1 MYKIIPVAP
10 FDLAIF
16 GGTGDLAR
24 REILPGLF
32 RRFRVGQLPG
42 ESTIT
47 CLGRTPLD
55 AAEFRTL
62 VGDAIKTHVAPDR
75 RDTQTVAAFLDLV
88 AYRVLD
94 VEDQA
99 AWQDFAK
106 GFQSDRIATYYL
118 SVRPGIFPAIIDG
131 LKTQGLAR
139 PNARVVVEKPFG
151 TDLESARTLNRLLA
165 SAFGESQVYRIDHY
179 LGKETVQN
187 LMALRFANVLFEPLW
202 NSRFIDHIQIT
213 VAESTGVAG
222 RGDYYDRAGAL
233 RDMVQNHLMQ
243 LLCLVAMEP
252 PARFDAHAVRD
263 EKLKVIKALLDPEG
277 DDIVL
282 GQYADGQGQNSY
294 RQDVGNPESATESYV
309 ALKCRIANWRW
320 SRTPFYLRTGKR
332 LTRRVSEIVVRFREM
347 PHWIFDEAAH
357 SQGNLLAI
365 RLQPDEGIDLR
376 LTIKEPGPGGMRL
389 VEVPLDMSFAN
400 TLTSDATELINA
412 YERLIMD
419 VIRGNQ
425 TLFMRSDEIE
435 AAWEWTDT
443 LLATCQEQETPLQ
456 LYSSG
461 SEGPLAAA
469 TLLNRDGTRWH
480 PLEPTAPAETFL
492 KPR

>member
-10 FDLAIF
+10 FDLVIF

-42 ESTIT
+42 ESSII

-55 AAEFRTL
+55 TAAFRTL
-62 VGDAIKTHVAPDR
+62 VAEAIETHAVTDRHDAG
-75 RDTQTVAAFLDLV
+75 TVAAFLDLV
-88 AYRVLD
+88 SYQSLD
-94 VEDQA
+94 VEDGT
-99 AWQDFAK
+99 AWRDFAA
-106 GFQSDRIATYYL
+106 GFRSDRITTYYL
-118 SVRPGIFPAIIDG
+118 SVRPGIFAAIIAG
-131 LKTQGLAR
+131 LKAEDLCK
-139 PNARVVVEKPFG
+139 PNVRIVLEKPFG
-151 TDLESARTLNRLLA
+151 SDLDSARDLNRILA
-165 SAFGESQVYRIDHY
+165 ASFDESQVYRIDHY

-213 VAESTGVAG
+213 VAERTGVAG
-222 RGDYYDRAGAL
+222 RGDYYDRSGAL

-252 PARFDAHAVRD
+252 PARFDANAVRD
-263 EKLKVIKALLDPEG
+263 EKLKVIQALLDPGRE
-277 DDIVL
+277 DIVL

-294 RQDVGNPESATESYV
+294 RQDVGNPDSTTESYV
-309 ALKCRIANWRW
+309 ALKCQVANWRW

-332 LTRRVSEIVVRFREM
+332 LPRRVSEVVVQFREL
-347 PHWIFDEAAH
+347 PHWIFDE
-357 SQGNLLAI
+357 SLPGKGNLLTI

-389 VEVPLDMSFAN
+389 VAVPLDMSFAN
-400 TLTSDATELINA
+400 TLTSDAAELINA

-419 VIRGNQ
+419 VIRGDQ

-435 AAWEWTDT
+435 AAWRWTDT
-443 LLATCQEQETPLQ
+443 LLATCRAHAAPVQ

-461 SEGPLAAA
+461 SAGPLAANA
-469 TLLNRDGTRWH
+469 LLDRDGSHWH
-480 PLEPTAPAETFL
+480 PLEPSTPAETL
-492 KPR
+492 LRTP